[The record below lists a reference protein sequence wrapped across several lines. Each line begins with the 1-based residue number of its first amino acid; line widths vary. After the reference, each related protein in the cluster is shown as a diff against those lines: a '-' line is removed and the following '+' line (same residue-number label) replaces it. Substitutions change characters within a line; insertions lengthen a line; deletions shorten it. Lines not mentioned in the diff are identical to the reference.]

1 MVGILQQLYGCT
13 ALLSFF
19 FYFCFFK
26 LRMGLKL
33 KGDMK
38 EQKARKMTKMVEKG
52 MRKEKKEVRV

>member
-1 MVGILQQLYGCT
+1 MVGILQQLHGCT

-33 KGDMK
+33 KGGYEGIEGK
-38 EQKARKMTKMVEKG
+38 ENDKNGGEGDEKG
-52 MRKEKKEVRV
+52 EKGG